1 MLPLLL
7 LSLAAAAE
15 RPRADA
21 QPPHTQHDDH
31 HRTAARTA
39 YRAPPRF
46 TVEVSATGG
55 GVMLTS
61 AAGSVTVDSR
71 FSSPGPRWSTLSG
84 AATSGGAGLGWSE
97 LHVVPAGEGRWN
109 VSAEGPSMSLARTV
123 TVRGDHVVVADTLT
137 AHGNAS
143 EAASSLP
150 VAIQTEH
157 NAQFTEN
164 VTVTSAELP
173 GVLYPFSCSTIENQD
188 EYETDGLSYGAE
200 NAFCCAVFIHRTIN
214 LPRQARDKHR
224 ENAEKRGW
232 RFLAG
237 SFGNPAVYMQSATF
251 GVGLLPLDDVFQI
264 HGVSTQAA
272 LAVYPRGPNPGCAVR
287 KNALFEPLY
296 TKTDH

>member
-21 QPPHTQHDDH
+21 QPPHIQHDDH

-84 AATSGGAGLGWSE
+84 AATSGGAGRGWSE

-287 KNALFEPLY
+287 KNALF
-296 TKTDH
+296 